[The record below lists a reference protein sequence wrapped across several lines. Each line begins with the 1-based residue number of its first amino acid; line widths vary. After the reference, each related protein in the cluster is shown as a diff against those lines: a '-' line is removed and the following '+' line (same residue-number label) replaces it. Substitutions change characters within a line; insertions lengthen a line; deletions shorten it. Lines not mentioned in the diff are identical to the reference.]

1 MQTDLRS
8 TLLFRL
14 LTIVAVLLLAVRVGA
29 QNAPEGNT
37 TEATALVST
46 FTYQGYLEQNAIPVT
61 ATCDFQFSL
70 YDALAGGVQ
79 IGSTLTRTNIVV
91 SGGIFTVQLD
101 FGATAFNGQDRYL
114 AISARCPAG
123 TGSYTPLTP
132 RQPITPAPYSMY
144 AIRSAWAGLV
154 GIPEGFADGIDNTGL
169 DWALLGNAGTNPAAN
184 FLGTTDNQPLEL
196 RVNNTRVMRYEPNV
210 TSPNII
216 GGYSG
221 NSITAGVVGGTIGGG
236 GLASST
242 NIVTDDYGTVAGGR
256 DNQAGDGAGTTADR
270 LYSTVG
276 GGFSNTASGQ
286 TATIAGGSANNA
298 SGQQATIGGGIAHIA
313 SGLRSTIG
321 GGASND
327 ATAQGATVDG
337 GEDNLA
343 SGTFAVVGGGSDN
356 IAGGPFSVIG
366 GGSNNEALGQFAT
379 IGGGTSNQTFD
390 DYSTIGGGDDNQAGN
405 NAGTTADRAYA
416 TVSGGTTNIASGAY
430 STIGGGR
437 LNTVSDADS
446 VVAGGAGNTVSA
458 PFGTV
463 GGGGMTTEG
472 NTATGNRVTDR
483 YGTVSG
489 GGSNQAGNAAGT
501 TVDSQYATVSGGVNN
516 TASGAEST
524 VGGGTGNTAS
534 GEAASVAGGDTNT
547 ASGTY
552 AVVGGGQNN
561 SATTQGATVG
571 GGFSN
576 TASALYSTVPG
587 GLSNTAG
594 GIYSFAAGRRAI
606 ADDAGAF
613 VWGDNTNAD
622 VNSPTSNSFTLRASG
637 GIFLYTNATLTAGVQ
652 VAAGGSSWSV
662 ISDRSMKE
670 NLEQVDAEAVLD
682 ALVAIP
688 VSTWNYI
695 SQDETIRHMGVMA
708 QDFYAAF
715 GVGEDDRHITTIDAD
730 GVAFAAIQGLYNV
743 VQEQNAQLVDQ
754 EEAIAALQA
763 HNTQLEA
770 RLSALEGLV
779 QPETG
784 TLLPWALLTLA
795 CGISLRLP
803 KILGALN
810 QRQQTGDLG

>member
-14 LTIVAVLLLAVRVGA
+14 LTIVAMLLLAVRVGA
-29 QNAPEGNT
+29 QDAPEGNT

-101 FGATAFNGQDRYL
+101 FSATAFNGQDHYL

-123 TGSYTPLTP
+123 TGSYTSLTP

-169 DWALLGNAGTNPAAN
+169 DWALLGNAATNPAAN

-196 RVNNTRVMRYEPNV
+196 RVNNTRVMRYEPNA

-221 NSITAGVVGGTIGGG
+221 NSITEGVVGGTIGGG

-242 NIVTDDYGTVAGGR
+242 NIVTDDYGTVSGGR

-276 GGFSNTASGQ
+276 GGFSNTAS
-286 TATIAGGSANNA
+286 
-298 SGQQATIGGGIAHIA
+298 
-313 SGLRSTIG
+313 
-321 GGASND
+321 
-327 ATAQGATVDG
+327 
-337 GEDNLA
+337 
-343 SGTFAVVGGGSDN
+343 
-356 IAGGPFSVIG
+356 
-366 GGSNNEALGQFAT
+366 
-379 IGGGTSNQTFD
+379 
-390 DYSTIGGGDDNQAGN
+390 
-405 NAGTTADRAYA
+405 
-416 TVSGGTTNIASGAY
+416 
-430 STIGGGR
+430 
-437 LNTVSDADS
+437 
-446 VVAGGAGNTVSA
+446 
-458 PFGTV
+458 
-463 GGGGMTTEG
+463 
-472 NTATGNRVTDR
+472 
-483 YGTVSG
+483 
-489 GGSNQAGNAAGT
+489 
-501 TVDSQYATVSGGVNN
+501 
-516 TASGAEST
+516 
-524 VGGGTGNTAS
+524 
-534 GEAASVAGGDTNT
+534 
-547 ASGTY
+547 
-552 AVVGGGQNN
+552 
-561 SATTQGATVG
+561 
-571 GGFSN
+571 
-576 TASALYSTVPG
+576 ALYSTVPG
-587 GLSNTAG
+587 GLSNTAS

-730 GVAFAAIQGLYNV
+730 GVAFAAI
-743 VQEQNAQLVDQ
+743 
-754 EEAIAALQA
+754 
-763 HNTQLEA
+763 
-770 RLSALEGLV
+770 
-779 QPETG
+779 
-784 TLLPWALLTLA
+784 
-795 CGISLRLP
+795 
-803 KILGALN
+803 
-810 QRQQTGDLG
+810 